1 MSGTL
6 SPRQKA
12 YIRKKSK
19 VHDLDPSEASGELNI
34 VPFLDIVVNI
44 IMFLL
49 TLTACGTAPPAAGQ
63 SDCTR
68 YGYASMQCQVEMYAR
83 AGQ

>member
-49 TLTACGTAPPAAGQ
+49 TLTAYIVATSELDARLPTTARGGRGGVQ
-63 SDCTR
+63 QQ
-68 YGYASMQCQVEMYAR
+68 ASLNLS
-83 AGQ
+83 